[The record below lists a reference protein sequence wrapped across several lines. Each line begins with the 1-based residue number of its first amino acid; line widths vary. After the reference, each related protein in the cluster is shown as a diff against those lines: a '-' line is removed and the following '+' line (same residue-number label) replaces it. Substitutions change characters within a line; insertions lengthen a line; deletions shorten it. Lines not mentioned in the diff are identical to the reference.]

1 MSNPVMQRVLKALP
15 KGSFHAYING
25 HSHYYQRVLEGN
37 QNGIGQGIPFI
48 TNGNSGRILYA
59 INQTQYGDIVYNPS
73 TPGLS
78 QETYNGVGSKGGDI
92 SPYLLPSE
100 PTTVGV
106 AGGYFT
112 TDNGLYTGKKTGF
125 TSGAYGYGFGGQE
138 AQAAKNYLL
147 FHYKQTDVL
156 DPAITEN
163 LNADTR
169 NLALAGWDGLLR
181 SDWKPVLNAGMT
193 SKEVLEQTAQF
204 SITIDTS
211 GSISAVSVTNSGAGY
226 MGTYQGN
233 HIVDF
238 EIRGN
243 DSYTDSKASNPN
255 NYAIA
260 TLSFRDGQLVDA
272 SLKSSGEGYQYLAQ
286 ANGAIGYGTTNPLT
300 SPQTN
305 TIPINTSLLESW
317 YTVPYTDY
325 QDWYLITDTTAK
337 VRLQGRP
344 GGEGTLTVEVTPSSK
359 KAKNIIANNPYTT
372 GYSGEGSQ
380 RSYHKA
386 MSGTIKLFQGGER
399 IGKAQ
404 IVDGTATFATDD
416 LPNPKDEIRVE
427 FMGDPITSYQVNYLP
442 STSMVKAKK
451 ANLNR
456 DKFSEMNTSFEN
468 IPEAFSNGLAASST
482 LSSDFHNQLH
492 IQGESSLHG
501 SFGVLQ
507 SSELG

>member
-1 MSNPVMQRVLKALP
+1 LLRAKQESGRCQAFSGVDHHSALARPLNGYKWLKQGLKKSEARWKILAGHQPIYSSGQWGKSQPDDHMSNPVMQRVLKALP

-211 GSISAVSVTNSGAGY
+211 GSIR
-226 MGTYQGN
+226 
-233 HIVDF
+233 
-238 EIRGN
+238 E
-243 DSYTDSKASNPN
+243 P
-255 NYAIA
+255 
-260 TLSFRDGQLVDA
+260 
-272 SLKSSGEGYQYLAQ
+272 LK
-286 ANGAIGYGTTNPLT
+286 NPL
-300 SPQTN
+300 N
-305 TIPINTSLLESW
+305 W
-317 YTVPYTDY
+317 
-325 QDWYLITDTTAK
+325 
-337 VRLQGRP
+337 
-344 GGEGTLTVEVTPSSK
+344 
-359 KAKNIIANNPYTT
+359 
-372 GYSGEGSQ
+372 
-380 RSYHKA
+380 H
-386 MSGTIKLFQGGER
+386 
-399 IGKAQ
+399 
-404 IVDGTATFATDD
+404 
-416 LPNPKDEIRVE
+416 
-427 FMGDPITSYQVNYLP
+427 QVQ
-442 STSMVKAKK
+442 A
-451 ANLNR
+451 
-456 DKFSEMNTSFEN
+456 
-468 IPEAFSNGLAASST
+468 
-482 LSSDFHNQLH
+482 
-492 IQGESSLHG
+492 
-501 SFGVLQ
+501 
-507 SSELG
+507 